1 MRLKKTEYKWELTR
15 ERKSCHVKTMPLL
28 NMTRSGVMVSAEMA
42 EVDIWTVLAH
52 LDQKQR
58 IDDLHSRD

>member
-1 MRLKKTEYKWELTR
+1 
-15 ERKSCHVKTMPLL
+15 MPLL

-42 EVDIWTVLAH
+42 EVDIRTALAH

-58 IDDLHSRD
+58 IDDLHRDSEARLKIKGVNVATLSK

>member
-1 MRLKKTEYKWELTR
+1 
-15 ERKSCHVKTMPLL
+15 MPLL

-58 IDDLHSRD
+58 IDDLHSRV